1 MITGKKTQFTL
12 IKNKKRIAV
21 LGAGGLGSCLALELS
36 QRGYQVD
43 LYEEYSEPLKKA
55 SYANEGK
62 VHVGFIYAMDR
73 SFHTAESMLIG
84 AVHFM
89 EYLQRWVSVNPEAI
103 ISTPFHYLVHK
114 GSLLNASELN
124 THYQKCCRVFRELSG
139 GGKKKYLGLFDSLE
153 AKLLPKSRVQD
164 VANPEF
170 IDDVFETTEYSVE
183 PRYIAEKLTE
193 AITSDPNINLILNTK
208 VEAVAKMGNR
218 LKVISQNAGLRIE
231 EEYTEV
237 VNATWNGLLEID
249 RTMGIEPLG
258 KWSHRYKF
266 GNKILVPLQDRDLPS
281 TTMVLG
287 AFGDTVNFLER
298 GAFMSWYP
306 VGRTGWSENYR
317 PPDWDSMYSEEQ
329 RLDVFQRS
337 FEELKQRVPAVGNLQ
352 FPIEAVDPVGGDIL
366 ALGTSDV
373 DKNESRLHERFEVG
387 IRSFG
392 NYHSVDT
399 GKYTLIPYLAVKIAD
414 KLEGL
419 D

>member
-1 MITGKKTQFTL
+1 M
-12 IKNKKRIAV
+12 
-21 LGAGGLGSCLALELS
+21 ELS
-36 QRGYQVD
+36 QRGYKVD
-43 LYEEYSEPLKKA
+43 LYEEHSEPLKKA

-84 AVHFM
+84 AVNFM
-89 EYLQRWVSVNPEAI
+89 EYLQRWVDVKPEEM
-103 ISTPFHYLVHK
+103 ISTPFYYLVHK
-114 GSLLNASELN
+114 GSLLNASQLN
-124 THYQKCCRVFRELSG
+124 SHYQKCCQVFDELSG

-153 AKLLPKSRVQD
+153 AKLLPRSKIQD

-170 IDDVFETTEYSVE
+170 IEDIFETTEYSVE

-193 AITSDPNINLILNTK
+193 AISSDPNINLILNTK
-208 VEAVAKMGNR
+208 VEAVAKVGDRFN
-218 LKVISQNAGLRIE
+218 VISHNSSLRIV
-231 EEYTEV
+231 EEYTDV
-237 VNATWNGLLEID
+237 VNASWNGLLEID
-249 RTMGIEPLG
+249 RNMGIEPLG

-266 GNKILVPLQDRDLPS
+266 GNKILVPLQKTDLPS

-306 VGRTGWSENYR
+306 VGRTGWSEDYR
-317 PPDWDSMYSEEQ
+317 PPDWDNMYSKEE
-329 RLDVFQRS
+329 RFDVFQRS
-337 FEELKQRVPAVGNLQ
+337 FEELKQRVPAVGHLK
-352 FPIEAVDPVGGDIL
+352 FSIEAVDAVGGDIL
-366 ALGTSDV
+366 ALGTMDV
-373 DKNESRLHERFEVG
+373 DKTESRLHERFEVG

-399 GKYTLIPYLAVKIAD
+399 GKYTMIPYLAMKMAD
-414 KLEGL
+414 RLLGK